1 MSNDVKNLQRQNV
14 DVEKK
19 LARAQSGQNSRSMQ
33 EKTRK
38 HQNGHRQRTDMSE
51 RQAREP
57 YEVEDLQA
65 Q

>member
-33 EKTRK
+33 EKTK
-38 HQNGHRQRTDMSE
+38 EISGMMVVVILKQNS
-51 RQAREP
+51 A
-57 YEVEDLQA
+57 DLHKL
-65 Q
+65 